1 MGVFRDNI
9 QPILK
14 RKDILIRLIVINVVI
29 FLVLIAVNITR
40 LFGINIT
47 ESLVGYIAVPAQL
60 DVLAVRFWT
69 PFTYMFVHDYKDF
82 LHILFNML
90 MLYWFGRIFLSYFS
104 PKNLGSLYLLGG
116 LAGAIIYII
125 TFNTIPLLVGMNGIP
140 MVGASAS
147 VMAIIFATAFYRP
160 DQEISLFIFGRI
172 KIIYIALIL
181 FVLDFIGIGNLSN
194 PGGHIAH
201 IGGAITGYIY
211 AKRYIQGQDITK
223 WVNRLMD
230 SIVDLFKPKPSRKMK
245 VKQNKAKTDY
255 EYNQRRHNDSEEID
269 RILDKIKASGY
280 TSLSADEKKRLFD
293 ASNK

>member
-14 RKDILIRLIVINVVI
+14 RKDILIRLIVINIIV

-40 LFGINIT
+40 LFGIDIT
-47 ESLVGYIAVPAQL
+47 DSVVGYVAMPAQL
-60 DVLAVRFWT
+60 DVLAQRFWT
-69 PFTYMFVHDYKDF
+69 PLTYMFVHDNKDF

-116 LAGAIIYII
+116 LAGALLFLI
-125 TFNTIPLLVGMNGIP
+125 TFNTIPLLIERNHIP

-147 VMAIIFATAFYRP
+147 VMAIIFAAAFYRP
-160 DQEISLFIFGRI
+160 NQEIGLFIFGRV

-181 FVLDFIGIGNLSN
+181 FVLDFIGIGNMTN
-194 PGGHIAH
+194 PGGHLAH
-201 IGGAITGYIY
+201 IGGAILGYIY
-211 AKRYIQGQDITK
+211 AKQYARGRDITR
-223 WVNRLMD
+223 WVNKLID
-230 SIVDLFKPKPSRKMK
+230 SVANLFKSGPRRKMK
-245 VKQNKAKTDY
+245 VKHKRAETDY
-255 EYNQRRHNDSEEID
+255 EYNQRKQNESEEID

-280 TSLSADEKKRLFD
+280 TSLSTEEKKRLFD

>member
-29 FLVLIAVNITR
+29 FLILIAINITR

-47 ESLVGYIAVPAQL
+47 ESVVGYLAVPAQL
-60 DVLAVRFWT
+60 DILAIRFWT
-69 PFTYMFVHDYKDF
+69 PLTYMFVHDYKDF

-90 MLYWFGRIFLSYFS
+90 MLYWFGRIFLTYFS
-104 PKNLGSLYLLGG
+104 SKNLGSLYLLGG
-116 LAGAIIYII
+116 LAGAIIYILA
-125 TFNTIPLLVGMNGIP
+125 FNTIPVLIGMNEIP

-160 DQEISLFIFGRI
+160 NQEISLFIFGRI

-223 WVNRLMD
+223 WVNKLVD
-230 SIVDLFKPKPSRKMK
+230 SIVDLFKPRPSRKMK
-245 VKQNKAKTDY
+245 VKQSKTKTDY
-255 EYNQRRHNDSEEID
+255 EYNRRRHNDSEEID